1 MRTKLGAAKKR
12 KKKRILKA
20 ARGYRGG
27 RSKLYRVAKQS
38 VRRSRRFSWI
48 GRRLKKRDFRRLWI
62 TRINAAARAREMN
75 YSRFI
80 SGLKKADVQLN
91 RKMLADIAIND
102 PAAFDRLAV
111 MSKEAFENSSSKKA
125 KTPA

>member
-1 MRTKLGAAKKR
+1 MRTKLGATKKR

-38 VRRSRRFSWI
+38 VRRSKRFSWI

-62 TRINAAARAREMN
+62 TRINAAARGRDMN
-75 YSRFI
+75 YSRLI
-80 SGLKKADVQLN
+80 GGLKKADVQLN
-91 RKMLADIAIND
+91 RKMLAEIAVTD
-102 PAAFDRLAV
+102 PQAFDELTQI
-111 MSKEAFENSSSKKA
+111 A
-125 KTPA
+125 KDALNN

>member
-1 MRTKLGAAKKR
+1 MRTKFGAGKRR

-20 ARGYRGG
+20 ARGYSGG

-62 TRINAAARAREMN
+62 TRISAAAKARGTN
-75 YSRFI
+75 YSRFMG
-80 SGLKKADVQLN
+80 GLNAAGVDIN
-91 RKMLADIAIND
+91 RKMLADIALND
-102 PAAFDRLAV
+102 PQAFDKIAET
-111 MSKEAFENSSSKKA
+111 SQKA
-125 KTPA
+125 LEGNLEPANEPA